1 MMADDNAWRM
11 LRFMNLMGLF
21 FFCLICEHT
30 QLYSIYEWDCSYG
43 EKTIFA
49 LSNCFW
55 GIRRILKIT
64 QILDELLI
72 FQTKS

>member
-1 MMADDNAWRM
+1 MTYVTIYEFNGIV
-11 LRFMNLMGLF
+11 FFLF
-21 FFCLICEHT
+21 DMWTYT
-30 QLYSIYEWDCSYG
+30 QLYSVYKWDCSYG

-64 QILDELLI
+64 QILDELLL